1 MPHVLVVAAFQL
13 GEPGLRI
20 ELVVAEPL
28 VVDPVAFAFDE
39 NRRLYVVEDRGYP
52 DPIGKPDRDGSA
64 AITNRMTTEYACSIP
79 YGRTL
84 PAWARSDIRQ

>member
-1 MPHVLVVAAFQL
+1 VLLTSFGLAGAAVAAERTKALSPPEALAAFQL

-39 NRRLYVVEDRGYP
+39 SRRLYVVEDRGYP
-52 DPIGKPDRDGSA
+52 DPIDKPG
-64 AITNRMTTEYACSIP
+64 TTEGAIV
-79 YGRTL
+79 L
-84 PAWARSDIRQ
+84 A